1 MNEAVYP
8 QPEAWTQRRPAA
20 VVGTPG
26 EPRGVTVT
34 VWDATPVPPA
44 PPGDDYRRAIDQ
56 HRDISRM
63 FERLAQYE
71 DAARHRDRMHACKDR
86 AINACCSL
94 CDPRCES
101 WHTTHEA
108 ATAWLYDHRMNVH
121 GTQV

>member
-1 MNEAVYP
+1 MPLVYP
-8 QPEAWTQRRPAA
+8 AAYPSVDAWFGVPETWDKVIGVRD
-20 VVGTPG
+20 GTPLPP
-26 EPRGVTVT
+26 EPS
-34 VWDATPVPPA
+34 
-44 PPGDDYRRAIDQ
+44 GDDYRRAIAQ

-108 ATAWLYDHRMNVH
+108 ATEWLYDHRINVH
-121 GTQV
+121 GSRS